1 MKKSKKCK
9 VCQKEFTP
17 FNSLQKVCSSNCAIQ
32 LAKKQKKIKDQKE
45 WQKEKKERKEK
56 LMSHSDWLQVLQV
69 TFNAFIR
76 ERDKGLPCIS
86 CGTLKGQ
93 FHAGHYRSVGA
104 FPELRFN
111 EDNVHI
117 QCATCNNYLSGN
129 LIEYRKGLIK
139 KIGVDKVEALEN
151 FNQSNKMTIA
161 EIKEKISLYKEKIK
175 QLKA

>member
-9 VCQKEFTP
+9 VCGKEFTP
-17 FNSLQKVCSSNCAIQ
+17 FNSLQKVCSTSCAIQ
-32 LAKKQKKIKDQKE
+32 LTKNNEKLKRQKE

-76 ERDKGLPCIS
+76 ERDKGKPCIS

-93 FHAGHYRSVGA
+93 FHAGHYRSVGG

-111 EDNVHI
+111 ENNVHI
-117 QCATCNNYLSGN
+117 QCATCNNFLSGN
-129 LIEYRKGLIK
+129 LIEYRKGLIE
-139 KIGVDKVEALEN
+139 KIGIEKVEDLEN
-151 FNQSNKMTIA
+151 FNQSNKMTIL
-161 EIKEKISLYKEKIK
+161 EIKEKISFYKSKIK
-175 QLKA
+175 DLKA